1 MKIKE
6 RTAAIVLA
14 GGSGSRMNSDTKKQY
29 IEIQGKPLIFYAL
42 NAFENSCIE
51 KVIFVTAPGDE
62 EYCRINIVKKFDFSK
77 VIKIVPGG
85 KERYNS
91 VFNGLR
97 SLKDTDYVLIHDGAR
112 PFITTDIIRR
122 ALENAIKYDA
132 CVVGM
137 PSKDT
142 VKIADENGFVDST
155 PNRSRVWN
163 IQTPQAFNYNLVYES
178 YCDIFNYENELEI
191 TDDAMVVEYFGKKQV
206 KLIEGSYSNI
216 KITTPEDLNGIENY
230 DFGQY

>member
-42 NAFENSCIE
+42 NAFEHSCIE
-51 KVIFVTAPGDE
+51 KVILVTAPGDE

-112 PFITTDIIRR
+112 PFITTDIISR
-122 ALENAIKYDA
+122 ALEYAIKYDA

-191 TDDAMVVEYFGKKQV
+191 TDDAMVVEHFGKKQV

-230 DFGQY
+230 DFSQY